1 MHKLSDTIERKFVDT
16 VLVDEWEIET
26 DSGWQP
32 ATHIHKTIEYD
43 EWVLTLENGLELICA
58 DDHIVFDQDMNEVF
72 VKDLDQFSYVMTK
85 DGPVKVLSAVKTDI
99 SSNMFDLTVE
109 SPDHRFYTNGIL
121 SHNTT
126 TAVAIILHYIIFNE
140 HKNVGILSN
149 KGEGSKE
156 VLERVKLAYENLP
169 KWMQHGIQEWNKN
182 SIELENG
189 CKVYA
194 GTTTSSSIRGKSIAF
209 LYIDECAFVEGY
221 DEFFASVYPTIS
233 SGTETK
239 LLMTSTPNGLNHF
252 FKICEGAKQGT
263 NGYQYTEVT
272 WDLVPGRGEAWK
284 QETLEALNFDH
295 EKFAQ
300 EYECVVG
307 DTLVT
312 IRDKETGEIKK
323 VTMRDLY
330 SLIADS

>member
-1 MHKLSDTIERKFVDT
+1 MDNQTPKPEKGYLGNNLLKRIGQQQNWTPEQLSEMAKCMMDPIYFAENYIKIVHVDRG
-16 VLVDEWEIET
+16 LIPLQMYDYQKEI
-26 DSGWQP
+26 
-32 ATHIHKTIEYD
+32 ATKIFNNRRVA
-43 EWVLTLENGLELICA
+43 VLTARQAG
-58 DDHIVFDQDMNEVF
+58 
-72 VKDLDQFSYVMTK
+72 K
-85 DGPVKVLSAVKTDI
+85 
-99 SSNMFDLTVE
+99 
-109 SPDHRFYTNGIL
+109 
-121 SHNTT
+121 TT

-209 LYIDECAFVEGY
+209 LYIDECAFVDGY

-252 FKICEGAKQGT
+252 FKICEGAKQNT
-263 NGYQYTEVT
+263 NGYQYVEVT
-272 WDLVPGRGEAWK
+272 WNLVPGRGEAWK

-300 EYECVVG
+300 EYECVHG
-307 DTLVT
+307 STLVT
-312 IRDKETGEIKK
+312 IRDKNTGEIRKIAIQ
-323 VTMRDLY
+323 DLY
-330 SLIADS
+330 TLLANS